1 MKSIRQRY
9 KESTFVAKIRYS
21 YLLLLAPVFLFL
33 VIFVIRFWSASR
45 QYQDTIQSVLVA
57 SRFNLD
63 FKKDFDYETYLLI
76 VGNKTKEESRM
87 GELLAEAET
96 VVDDLESMTTD
107 RESIDRLESVKK
119 YIKNLKHYQNKI
131 EENLDREDRYE
142 ENMLIWENDVQI
154 VTTLLREEFVA
165 YNYEAAQKLQESQ
178 SEYRAFTQKMLTGLI
193 FTMIVLT
200 GIIFWMS
207 YYIPRTITR
216 PIKQLSEVTD
226 LVAKG
231 DLDVRSHVEG
241 GPEVRMLS
249 DSMNAMI
256 DRINALLLQVTHE
269 QTQLRKAEFL
279 LLQSQINPHFLYNTL
294 DAIIWL
300 AEAGEHKKV
309 VSMVGSLSSFFRA
322 SLNQGRDIVSLED
335 ELSHVRSYLE
345 IQQVR
350 YQDILTYEIDIPR
363 ELYSYRIPKITIQP
377 LVENALYHGI
387 KNRRGG
393 GMIRIVGRK
402 EPDYLV
408 IEVSDEGPGMNPE
421 RLEQVRRAIRER
433 SGEESGSY
441 GLYNV
446 NERIRLHFG
455 EDCGIFLESTV
466 GVGTTVSVRL
476 TYETEYAPASD

>member
-1 MKSIRQRY
+1 MKRIAQLY
-9 KESTFVAKIRYS
+9 KKSSLAAKIRFS
-21 YLLLLAPVFLFL
+21 YFLILAPVFLFI
-33 VIFVIRFWSASR
+33 VIFVIRFWSANR
-45 QYQDTIQSVLVA
+45 QYQDTIRSVLMA

-76 VGNKTKEESRM
+76 VGNKTKEESKM
-87 GELLAEAET
+87 GALLAEAET
-96 VVDDLESMTTD
+96 VVEDLESMAAD
-107 RESIDRLESVKK
+107 GESIDRLESVKK
-119 YIKNLKHYQNKI
+119 YLNNLKRYKQQI
-131 EENLDREDRYE
+131 EDNLQKGERYE

-165 YNYEAAQKLQESQ
+165 YNYEAARELQESREAYQ
-178 SEYRAFTQKMLTGLI
+178 DFISKMITGLI
-193 FTMIVLT
+193 FTLIVLI

-231 DLDVRSHVEG
+231 DLDVRSYVEG
-241 GPEVRMLS
+241 GPEVTMLS

-256 DRINALLLQVTHE
+256 DRMNGLLSQVTLE
-269 QTQLRKAEFL
+269 QVRLRKAEFQ

-300 AEAGEHKKV
+300 AEAGDQKRV
-309 VSMVGSLSSFFRA
+309 VSMVGSLSSFFRTA
-322 SLNQGRDIVSLED
+322 LSQGRDIVPLGE
-335 ELSHVRSYLE
+335 ELAHVRSYLE

-350 YQDILTYEIDIPR
+350 YQDILTYEIDIPE
-363 ELYSYRIPKITIQP
+363 ELHIYMIPKITIQP

-393 GMIRIVGRK
+393 GTIRIIGKK
-402 EPDYLV
+402 EESHLV
-408 IEVSDEGPGMNPE
+408 IEVTDDGPGMSPE
-421 RLEQVRRAIRER
+421 RLKAVRTAIRER